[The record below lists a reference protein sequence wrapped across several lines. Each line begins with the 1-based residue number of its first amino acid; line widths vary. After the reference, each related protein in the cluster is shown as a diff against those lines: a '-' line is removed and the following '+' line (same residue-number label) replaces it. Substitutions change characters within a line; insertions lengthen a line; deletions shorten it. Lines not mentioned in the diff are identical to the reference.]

1 LSQFNRNKKFLT
13 LTLVVAIALS
23 IIWSL
28 PQGILPIS
36 AAATYSLS
44 VSPTRIQEGLD
55 TNITLSLSGGGINQ
69 TYTFQV
75 NVTTSARV
83 SFLKNFHVI
92 TNAAGVGSNTTNFWK
107 DFSSPANTNRTGTYT
122 VSVNQTLATPSSF
135 TVGLTD
141 KTIYLRS
148 ETVNIR
154 ASGYTANESVVTDLK
169 YGSTSVSTFPRAFN
183 ATAEGIVSLSWVI
196 PADGALGTYAVSV
209 ANATPTGTMKTPT
222 DIQTFTVEGACEIQA
237 VNLDGQALAN
247 VTVEI
252 YNGTSGA
259 FLNLAQDTNSTGWIA
274 FVLGAGNYTFKAFWR
289 NVEVGSITRN
299 ITENV
304 SFALEVNLSN
314 LKLTVQNDAGTPLPW
329 VDLYV
334 SYNYTTRVPE
344 TIPETSVFT
353 TDLDGKVI
361 LQNVFTNINYR
372 VSARR
377 YGLVLT
383 TTTIQSLPV
392 QAWNNITVVPP
403 TYTMLVKVL
412 GSTGN
417 PAAGLQASAYEWSSG
432 TNEALESKPTD
443 SQGNASF
450 ALTAGR
456 YRLRF
461 FKDSVF
467 LNEVTVDL
475 TQDQLSLVVKI
486 DIYNI
491 DLHVVVVDYFGQPM
505 PNVSVEFQRKVD
517 SSYQVVATQ
526 ITGADGTASF
536 DGVVGGDSLLQA
548 SLAGKIIM
556 SQSLYLDEP
565 SRQVMFK
572 LGTYVSILG
581 FVIDAGVFVTIV
593 LVLIMVIAFILL
605 SIRGKLHHL
614 RSRQK
619 KTNAN

>member
-1 LSQFNRNKKFLT
+1 LSQLTKIKKVFT
-13 LTLVVAIALS
+13 LTLVIAISLS

-28 PQGILPIS
+28 PQGILPAS
-36 AAATYSLS
+36 GAETYSLS
-44 VSPTRIQEGLD
+44 VSPARIQEGLD
-55 TNITLSLSGGGINQ
+55 TNITLSLSGGNVNK

-75 NVTTSARV
+75 NVTASAHV
-83 SFLKNFHVI
+83 SFLHNFI
-92 TNAAGVGSNTTNFWK
+92 LTTNAAGSGSNRTNFWR
-107 DFSSPANTNRTGTYT
+107 DFPSPANTNRTGTY
-122 VSVNQTLATPSSF
+122 SVAINQTLATSSF

-148 ETVNIR
+148 ETVGIR
-154 ASGYTANESVVTDLK
+154 AAGYISTPNESVIVDLK
-169 YGSTSVSTFPRAFN
+169 YGSASVSTFPRTFN

-196 PADGALGTYAVSV
+196 PADAALGTYAVGV
-209 ANATPTGTMKTPT
+209 ANATSTGTMKTPT
-222 DIQTFTVEGACEIQA
+222 DIQNFTVEGACEIQTR
-237 VNLDGQALAN
+237 NLAGQILAN
-247 VTVEI
+247 VTVEV
-252 YNGTSGA
+252 YNGTSGT
-259 FLNLAQDTNSTGWIA
+259 FLSLSQDTNSTGWVS
-274 FVLGAGNYTFKAFWR
+274 FVLGAGNYTFKAFWK
-289 NVEVGSITRN
+289 NVQVGLVTRSITGN
-299 ITENV
+299 A
-304 SFALEVNLSN
+304 SFTLEVNLSN
-314 LKLTVQNDAGTPLPW
+314 LKLTVQDDAGTALPW

-392 QAWNNITVVPP
+392 QAWNNITVVAP
-403 TYTMLVKVL
+403 TYTMLVKVQD
-412 GSTGN
+412 SPGN

-432 TNEALESKPTD
+432 INEALESKLTD

-450 ALTAGR
+450 ALAVGR

-475 TQDQLSLVVKI
+475 TQDQLSVVVKI

-491 DLHVVVVDYFGQPM
+491 DLQVIIVDYFGQPM

-517 SSYQVVATQ
+517 SNYQIVATQ
-526 ITGADGTASF
+526 TTGADGTASF
-536 DGVVGGDSLLQA
+536 DGVVGGDSLLQV
-548 SLAGKIIM
+548 SLADKLIM
-556 SQSLYLDEP
+556 SQSLYLDE
-565 SRQVMFK
+565 SSEQVVFK

-581 FVIDAGVFVTIV
+581 FIVDASIFVTIV
-593 LVLIMVIAFILL
+593 LVLILVVAFLVISMRRKLPHIL
-605 SIRGKLHHL
+605 
-614 RSRQK
+614 SRQK
-619 KTNAN
+619 K

>member
-1 LSQFNRNKKFLT
+1 LSKFNRTRKFLT
-13 LTLVVAIALS
+13 LTLVIAIALS

-36 AAATYSLS
+36 AAPTYSLS
-44 VSPTRIQEGLD
+44 VSPTRIQEGSD
-55 TNITLSLSGGGINQ
+55 TNITLSLSSGGINQ
-69 TYTFQV
+69 TYTFEV

-92 TNAAGVGSNTTNFWK
+92 TNAAGVGSNRTNFWK

-122 VSVNQTLATPSSF
+122 VSINQTLATSSF

-141 KTIYLRS
+141 KTLYLRS

-154 ASGYTANESVVTDLK
+154 ASGYTANESVITDLK
-169 YGSTSVSTFPRAFN
+169 YGSTSVSTFPRTFN
-183 ATAEGIVSLSWVI
+183 ATAEGMVSFSWNI
-196 PADGALGTYAVSV
+196 SADAALGTYAVGVTSGQ
-209 ANATPTGTMKTPT
+209 NLTMKTPA

-237 VNLDGQALAN
+237 RNLAGQALAN
-247 VTVEI
+247 VTVEV
-252 YNGTSGA
+252 YNSTSGT
-259 FLNLAQDTNSTGWIA
+259 FLNLAQDTNSTGWVA
-274 FVLGAGNYTFKAFWR
+274 FVLGAGNYAFKAFWK
-289 NVEVGSITRN
+289 NVQVGSVTRN
-299 ITENV
+299 ITGNA

-314 LKLTVQNDAGTPLPW
+314 LKLTVQTDAGTPLPW
-329 VDLYV
+329 VDLYI

-344 TIPETSVFT
+344 TIPETSAFT
-353 TDLDGKVI
+353 TDLEGKVI

-556 SQSLYLDEP
+556 SQS
-565 SRQVMFK
+565 
-572 LGTYVSILG
+572 
-581 FVIDAGVFVTIV
+581 
-593 LVLIMVIAFILL
+593 
-605 SIRGKLHHL
+605 
-614 RSRQK
+614 
-619 KTNAN
+619 